1 MPKFLT
7 CLRALLLALLP
18 PLVDVAHALGPGEL
32 AVIVNVSDPA
42 SVDAGAYYRIR
53 RGIPEA
59 NLIEVR
65 LPHDRAA
72 LTRAEFEA
80 LQAEVEQK
88 LPSGIQAFALAWTRP
103 WRAGCMSITSAFAF
117 GYD

>member
-80 LQAEVEQK
+80 LQA
-88 LPSGIQAFALAWTRP
+88 
-103 WRAGCMSITSAFAF
+103 
-117 GYD
+117 